1 MSDEIKFED
10 INPGGAPVSRQ
21 SNKPSN
27 GFAIASMVLG
37 IISIVCCCISY
48 FALVCAVAAIVFFIV
63 DYKINKKA
71 SGMAIA
77 GLICGIFG
85 VLIGAFSII
94 SDIIFRDDIESI
106 WSSILGDIGSDVTQL

>member
-1 MSDEIKFED
+1 MKIVQVIFYAQRALCYISSVTGKT
-10 INPGGAPVSRQ
+10 
-21 SNKPSN
+21 